1 MRFFDR
7 RLRSDTFDVIVVLG
21 VDGEKMLITDNF
33 HAGNSPEVTKVSYLA
48 GQPVLILKEG
58 ATRNR
63 GRDAQR
69 GNITAAII
77 VSEVVKSTLGPR
89 GMDKMLVD
97 SLGDV
102 TVTNDGATVLDEI
115 DVQNPAAKMMV
126 EVAKTQDDE
135 VGDGTTTAVVLAGEL
150 LKRAQDLLDDNVHP
164 TTIVAGYKKA
174 ADRAVEVIDS
184 LADPIKLDDKVAL
197 KKVAMTAMHSKGLG
211 VAREHFADIAI
222 EAVQQVMEK
231 RGDSMYADIDNIQ
244 LVKKEGKSMMDTELV
259 KGIIVDKEV
268 VHPGMPKQV
277 KNAKIALLD
286 AALEIE
292 KTEISAEIRINDP
305 TQMKAFLDEE
315 TQMMKEMVDK
325 IKSAGANVVLCQKGI
340 DDTTQHYLAKEGIL
354 AVRRIKK
361 SDVEKLARA
370 TGGRIVTNLDD
381 LKAADLGKAG
391 LVEERKIGD
400 DKMVFIED
408 CKDPRSVSVLIRA
421 GLERLVDEAER
432 ALKDALSVV
441 IDVVHKPKV
450 VTGAGAIEA
459 ELGKRLKEYAI
470 KVGGREQLAIEAFAE
485 TLEMIPKILADNAG
499 LDPIDIMVSLRS
511 AHEKKSGA
519 AYGVDVFD
527 GKIKDMKKQGVIEA
541 VRVKEQAIKS
551 AAEAASMI
559 LRIDDVIAAAKPPP
573 TPPPR
578 GGEMP
583 EY

>member
-1 MRFFDR
+1 
-7 RLRSDTFDVIVVLG
+7 L
-21 VDGEKMLITDNF
+21 
-33 HAGNSPEVTKVSYLA
+33 AYLA

-58 ATRNR
+58 STRNR

-69 GNITAAII
+69 SNIAAAII

-102 TVTNDGATVLDEI
+102 TVTNDGATVLDEV

-135 VGDGTTTAVVLAGEL
+135 VGDGTTTAVIIAGEL

-164 TTIVAGYKKA
+164 TTIVSGYKKA
-174 ADRAVEVIDS
+174 ADRAVEVLNS
-184 LADPIKLDDKVAL
+184 LGEPVKIEDKGAL
-197 KKVAMTAMHSKGLG
+197 KKVALTAMHSKGLG
-211 VAREHFADIAI
+211 GAREHFANIAV
-222 EAVQQVMEK
+222 EAIPQVMEK
-231 RGDSMYADIDNIQ
+231 RGDSWFADIDNIQ
-244 LVKKEGKSMMDTELV
+244 LVKKEGKSMLDTELV

-277 KNAKIALLD
+277 KNAKLALLD

-315 TQMMKEMVDK
+315 TRMMKGMVDK
-325 IKSAGANVVLCQKGI
+325 IKASGANVVLCQKGI
-340 DDTTQHYLAKEGIL
+340 DDTTQHFLAKENIL

-361 SDVEKLARA
+361 SDMEKLARA

-381 LKAADLGKAG
+381 LKASDLGKAG

-432 ALKDALSVV
+432 ALNDALSVV
-441 IDVVHKPKV
+441 ADVVHKPKV

-459 ELGKRLKEYAI
+459 ELAKKLKDYAV
-470 KVGGREQLAIEAFAE
+470 KVGGREQLAIEAFAG
-485 TLEMIPKILADNAG
+485 TLELIPKTLADNAG
-499 LDPIDIMVSLRS
+499 LDPIDIMVALRS
-511 AHEKKSGA
+511 AHEKKDGLTQ
-519 AYGVDVFD
+519 GVDVFD
-527 GKIKDMKKQGVIEA
+527 GKVKDMKKQGVLEP
-541 VRVKEQAIKS
+541 VRVKEQAIRS

-573 TPPPR
+573 TPPPK

>member
-1 MRFFDR
+1 
-7 RLRSDTFDVIVVLG
+7 VIVVFR

-102 TVTNDGATVLDEI
+102 TVTNDGATVLDEV
-115 DVQNPAAKMMV
+115 DVQNPAAKMIV

-174 ADRAVEVIDS
+174 ADRAVEIIDS
-184 LADPIKLDDKVAL
+184 LADPVKLDDKVAL

-211 VAREHFADIAI
+211 GAREHFADIAI

-231 RGDSMYADIDNIQ
+231 RGDEMYADIDNIQ

-315 TQMMKEMVDK
+315 TQMMKEMVEK
-325 IKSAGANVVLCQKGI
+325 IKASGANVVLCQKGI
-340 DDTTQHYLAKEGIL
+340 DDTTQHYLAKEGML

-459 ELGKRLKEYAI
+459 ELAKGLKEYAI
-470 KVGGREQLAIEAFAE
+470 KVGGREQLAIESFAE

-499 LDPIDIMVSLRS
+499 LDPIDIIVSLRS

-519 AYGVDVFD
+519 MNGVDVFD
-527 GKIKDMKKQGVIEA
+527 GKVKDMKKQGVIEP

>member
-1 MRFFDR
+1 
-7 RLRSDTFDVIVVLG
+7 
-21 VDGEKMLITDNF
+21 
-33 HAGNSPEVTKVSYLA
+33 
-48 GQPVLILKEG
+48 
-58 ATRNR
+58 
-63 GRDAQR
+63 
-69 GNITAAII
+69 
-77 VSEVVKSTLGPR
+77 
-89 GMDKMLVD
+89 MDKMLVD

-102 TVTNDGATVLDEI
+102 TVTNDGATVLDEV

-150 LKRAQDLLDDNVHP
+150 LKRAEDMLDDNLHA

-174 ADRAVEVIDS
+174 ADRAVQIMDS
-184 LADPIKLDDKVAL
+184 LAEPVKLEDRVAL

-211 VAREHFADIAI
+211 GAREHFADIAI

-244 LVKKEGKSMMDTELV
+244 LIKKEGKSLLDTELIR
-259 KGIIVDKEV
+259 GIIVDKEV

-315 TQMMKEMVDK
+315 TSMMKEMVDK
-325 IKSAGANVVLCQKGI
+325 IKASGANVVLCQKGI
-340 DDTTQHYLAKEGIL
+340 DDTTQHYLAKEGML

-370 TGGRIVTNLDD
+370 SGGRVITNLDD
-381 LKAADLGKAG
+381 LKASDLGKAG

-408 CKDPRSVSVLIRA
+408 CKDPKSVSILIRA

-432 ALKDALSVV
+432 ALNDALSVV
-441 IDVVHKPKV
+441 ADVVHKPKV

-459 ELGKRLKEYAI
+459 ELSKKLKDYAI
-470 KVGGREQLAIEAFAE
+470 KVGGREQLAVEAFAE
-485 TLEMIPKILADNAG
+485 SLEMIPKTLADNAG
-499 LDPIDIMVSLRS
+499 MNRIDIMVALRS
-511 AHEKKSGA
+511 AHEKKEGLA
-519 AYGVDVFD
+519 MGVDVFD
-527 GKIKDMKKQGVIEA
+527 GKIKDMKKQGVLEP

-559 LRIDDVIAAAKPPP
+559 LRVDDVIAAAKPPP

>member
-1 MRFFDR
+1 M
-7 RLRSDTFDVIVVLG
+7 
-21 VDGEKMLITDNF
+21 
-33 HAGNSPEVTKVSYLA
+33 AYLA

-58 ATRNR
+58 ASRNR

-69 GNITAAII
+69 SNITAAII
-77 VSEVVKSTLGPR
+77 VSEVVKTTLGPR

-150 LKRAQDLLDDNVHP
+150 LKRAEDLLDDDVHP

-174 ADRAVEVIDS
+174 ADRAVDLLNS
-184 LADPIKLDDKVAL
+184 LAESVKPEDKVAL

-211 VAREHFADIAI
+211 GAREHFADIAI

-231 RGDSMYADIDNIQ
+231 RGDSMNADIDNIQ
-244 LVKKEGKSMMDTELV
+244 IVKKEGKSLLDTQLV

-268 VHPGMPKQV
+268 VHSGMPKQV

-286 AALEIE
+286 SALEIE

-315 TQMMKEMVDK
+315 THMMKEMVDK
-325 IKSAGANVVLCQKGI
+325 IKASGANVVLAQKGI

-361 SDVEKLARA
+361 SDMEKLGRA
-370 TGGRIVTNLDD
+370 TGGKVITNLDD

-391 LVEERKIGD
+391 LVEEKKIGD
-400 DKMVFIED
+400 DKMVFIQE
-408 CKDPRSVSVLIRA
+408 CKDPRSVSILIRA

-432 ALKDALSVV
+432 AMKDALSVV
-441 IDVVHKPKV
+441 ADVVNKPKV

-459 ELGKRLKEYAI
+459 ELAKKLREYAS
-470 KVGGREQLAIEAFAE
+470 KVGGREQLAIEAFAGSLE
-485 TLEMIPKILADNAG
+485 TIPRTLAENAG

-511 AHEKKSGA
+511 AHEKKEGLTQ
-519 AYGVDVFD
+519 GVDVFK
-527 GKIKDMKKQGVIEA
+527 GEIKDMKKQNVIEP
-541 VRVKEQAIKS
+541 VKVKEQAIRS

-559 LRIDDVIAAAKPPP
+559 LRVDDVIAAAKPPP

>member
-1 MRFFDR
+1 
-7 RLRSDTFDVIVVLG
+7 
-21 VDGEKMLITDNF
+21 
-33 HAGNSPEVTKVSYLA
+33 VSYLA

-58 ATRNR
+58 SSRNR

-69 GNITAAII
+69 SNITAAII

-102 TVTNDGATVLDEI
+102 TVTNDGATILDEI

-150 LKRAQDLLDDNVHP
+150 LKRAQNLLDDNVHP

-174 ADRAVEVIDS
+174 ADRAVQILDS
-184 LADPIKLDDKVAL
+184 LGEPIKLEDKAAL
-197 KKVAMTAMHSKGLG
+197 KKVAMTSMHSKGLG
-211 VAREHFADIAI
+211 GVREHFADIAVAAI
-222 EAVQQVMEK
+222 LQVMEK
-231 RGDSMYADIDNIQ
+231 RGDSWNADIDNIQ
-244 LVKKEGKSMMDTELV
+244 LVKKEGKSMLDTELV
-259 KGIIVDKEV
+259 KGVIVDKEV

-292 KTEISAEIRINDP
+292 KTETSAEIRINDP

-315 TQMMKEMVDK
+315 THMMKEMVDK
-325 IKSAGANVVLCQKGI
+325 IKASGANVVLCQKGI
-340 DDTTQHYLAKEGIL
+340 DDTTQHFLAKEGVL

-361 SDVEKLARA
+361 SDMEKLARA
-370 TGGRIVTNLDD
+370 TGGKIVTNLDD
-381 LKAADLGKAG
+381 LKAPDLGKAG
-391 LVEERKIGD
+391 LVEEKKIGD
-400 DKMVFIED
+400 DKMVFIQE
-408 CKDPRSVSVLIRA
+408 CKDPRSVSILIRA

-432 ALKDALSVV
+432 AMKDALSVV
-441 IDVVHKPKV
+441 ADVVHKPKV

-459 ELGKRLKEYAI
+459 ELSKKLIDYAI

-485 TLEMIPKILADNAG
+485 TLDTIPKTLADNAG

-511 AHEKKSGA
+511 AHQKKDGLT
-519 AYGVDVFD
+519 YGVDVFE
-527 GKIKDMKKQGVIEA
+527 GKVRDMRKQGVLEP

-559 LRIDDVIAAAKPPP
+559 LRVDDVIAAAKPPP

-578 GGEMP
+578 GGEP
-583 EY
+583 DY

>member
-1 MRFFDR
+1 M
-7 RLRSDTFDVIVVLG
+7 
-21 VDGEKMLITDNF
+21 
-33 HAGNSPEVTKVSYLA
+33 SYLA

-58 ATRNR
+58 STRNR

-69 GNITAAII
+69 SNITAAII

-150 LKRAQDLLDDNVHP
+150 LRRAQDLLDDGVHP
-164 TTIVAGYKKA
+164 TIIVAGFKKA
-174 ADRAVEVIDS
+174 ADRAVQMIDS
-184 LADPIKLDDKVAL
+184 LAETVKLDDKVAL
-197 KKVAMTAMHSKGLG
+197 KKVAMTSMHSKGLG
-211 VAREHFADIAI
+211 GAREHFADIAI
-222 EAVQQVMEK
+222 EAVKQVTEK
-231 RGDSMYADIDNIQ
+231 RGDSWYADIDNIQ
-244 LVKKEGKSMMDTELV
+244 LIKKEGKSMLDTELV
-259 KGIIVDKEV
+259 RGIIVDKEV

-315 TQMMKEMVDK
+315 TQMMKGMVDK
-325 IKSAGANVVLCQKGI
+325 IKASGANVVICQKGI
-340 DDTTQHYLAKEGIL
+340 DDTTQHYLAKEGML

-361 SDVEKLARA
+361 SDMEKLARA
-370 TGGRIVTNLDD
+370 TGGKIITNLDD
-381 LKAADLGKAG
+381 LKASDLGKAG
-391 LVEERKIGD
+391 LVQEKKIGD

-408 CKDPRSVSVLIRA
+408 CKDPKSVSVLIRA

-432 ALKDALSVV
+432 ALNDALSVV
-441 IDVVHKPKV
+441 SDVVHKPKV
-450 VTGAGAIEA
+450 VTGAGAIEE
-459 ELGKRLKEYAI
+459 ELSKQLKDYAA
-470 KVGGREQLAIEAFAE
+470 KVGGREQLAIEVFADS
-485 TLEMIPKILADNAG
+485 LELIPKTLADNAG
-499 LDPIDIMVSLRS
+499 FDPIDIMVALRS
-511 AHEKKSGA
+511 AHEKKDGVNM
-519 AYGVDVFD
+519 GVDVFD
-527 GKIKDMKKQGVIEA
+527 GKIKDMRKQGVLEP
-541 VRVKEQAIKS
+541 VRVKEQAVKS

-559 LRIDDVIAAAKPPP
+559 LRVDDVIAAAKPPP